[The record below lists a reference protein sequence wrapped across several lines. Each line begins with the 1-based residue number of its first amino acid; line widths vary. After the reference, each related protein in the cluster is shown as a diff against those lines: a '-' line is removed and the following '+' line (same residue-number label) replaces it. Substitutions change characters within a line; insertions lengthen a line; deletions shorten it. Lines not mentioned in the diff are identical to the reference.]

1 MVAPGATSRGH
12 LSTTTSDDVFLPAM
26 SPPGVRG
33 HADKLGVVEEFDNI
47 PPTAT
52 LQHVRATGIEAG
64 PAAVCSVVNC
74 GS

>member
-1 MVAPGATSRGH
+1 
-12 LSTTTSDDVFLPAM
+12 M